1 MSIIVEDGTG
11 LSTAESYISVVDAS
25 TYFTARGNTTWD
37 ALDTGEATA
46 AREAALRKATDY
58 MLAVYRD
65 RWEGVRYIEDQALD
79 WPRAGVVRDSWSVD
93 IDEIPIE
100 VKRAT
105 AELALKSASEDLQ
118 ADLTQGVVRE
128 KVGVIEV
135 EYNKNSPQA
144 KRYPAID
151 FMLRP
156 FLKSGG
162 GASVQ
167 LVRT

>member
-1 MSIIVEDGTG
+1 MSIVVEDGTG
-11 LSTAESYISVVDAS
+11 LSTAETYISVADAS

-46 AREAALRKATDY
+46 NREAALRKATDY
-58 MLAVYRD
+58 MTAIYRD
-65 RWEGVRYIEDQALD
+65 RWEGVRYTEDQALC
-79 WPRAGVVRDSWSVD
+79 WPRSGVVCDSWAID
-93 IDEIPIE
+93 IDEIPTE
-100 VKRAT
+100 VKRAC
-105 AELALKSASEDLQ
+105 AELALKSASDDLQ

-135 EYNKNSPQA
+135 EYNKNSPQS

-151 FMLRP
+151 FMLWP

-162 GASVQ
+162 GCSVG
-167 LVRT
+167 LVRC

>member
-11 LSTAESYISVVDAS
+11 LATAESYISVADAS

-37 ALDTGEATA
+37 ALDEGEATA
-46 AREAALRKATDY
+46 AREAALRLATDY
-58 MLAVYRD
+58 MTAVYRE
-65 RWEGVRYIEDQALD
+65 RWEGVRYTEDQVLC

-93 IDEIPIE
+93 IDEIPVEI
-100 VKRAT
+100 KHAC
-105 AELALKSASEDLQ
+105 AELALKSASDDLQ
-118 ADLTQGVVRE
+118 ADLTQSVVRE

-151 FMLRP
+151 SMLRS

-162 GASVQ
+162 GCSVE
-167 LVRT
+167 LVRC